1 MVLPGNEPP
10 PPLTFGE
17 QSVRK
22 DINQISVNQGEQ
34 IDTLKETA
42 AALIDQ
48 LLGLSTV
55 PIVACIGQGSP
66 FMTPAASVGNIRDN
80 LYLHRA
86 MLLVEEACS
95 LGVKFLTSA
104 SNADTKLSDILG
116 PEYT

>member
-22 DINQISVNQGEQ
+22 DVTQISVNQGEQ
-34 IDTLKETA
+34 IDTLKA
-42 AALIDQ
+42 SSAALIDQ

-55 PIVACIGQGSP
+55 PIVACIGQAPP
-66 FMTPAASVGNIRDN
+66 FVAPAVSVGNIRDN

-86 MLLVEEACS
+86 MLHIEEACI

-104 SNADTKLSDILG
+104 SNADTTIADLLG
-116 PEYT
+116 PERN